1 MEIEAI
7 VDFWKKQTE
16 PIEGKWV
23 HPEDAGV
30 LLNSPH
36 SFNLDFPA
44 GAFVG
49 DILRAPVIILAANGG
64 YDPKMTP
71 QEFAGETAKSDYLE
85 RIVSPSPADWNSV
98 SPYYHKVNYGK
109 YLFDGRV
116 ALVNACAYRSPK
128 ISREEEADNRK
139 ILKRLRS
146 VKFARDWL
154 LECML
159 PLAKSGRRLVVAKR
173 YGLWRLPQTAWQVSG
188 VTKDP
193 YPVSPDITG
202 DAWKKVEN
210 FIENL
215 GKEEF
220 ERSIGIA
227 DRIMSR
233 DRIAMRELAK

>member
-7 VDFWKKQTE
+7 VDFWKKQTK

-116 ALVNACAYRSPK
+116 ALVNACAYRSEN
-128 ISREEEADNRK
+128 IGNERDNRK
-139 ILKRLRS
+139 IINHLQSVYFTRSWLR
-146 VKFARDWL
+146 
-154 LECML
+154 ECL
-159 PLAKSGRRLVVAKR
+159 FPLAKSGKRLVVAKR
-173 YGLWRLPQTAWQVSG
+173 CRLWSLPQTAWQAPG
-188 VTKDP
+188 VVKDP
-193 YPVSPDITG
+193 AQANRNVTG
-202 DAWKKVEN
+202 E
-210 FIENL
+210 
-215 GKEEF
+215 G
-220 ERSIGIA
+220 A
-227 DRIMSR
+227 D
-233 DRIAMRELAK
+233 LFL